1 MPIEYEMR
9 YLYNITLNAIARY
22 SEDYYCSSWYHGI
35 ENIVLDH
42 LQKGDRSVLDY
53 FNYYERICMNNLLKR
68 GYWVKWTD
76 DGVILVNLNK
86 GVVKELEWDDT
97 KPIPNGAD

>member
-1 MPIEYEMR
+1 MR